1 MGNLFQ
7 EEKRRKVFRVAAV
20 YIVLVLQSISAF
32 AVEPALDLFGFDL
45 ETSER
50 EIRAWVAREGFGPT
64 STSMPRVEAFVREDV
79 LAGQGVGFAPAAD
92 GLDVLFVNQSGITL
106 PVQETVRRLEAL
118 YGEPQELV
126 PTGRGYRIRY
136 ELGPPS
142 KPGQMVWLVQRS
154 FVGVELTS
162 NAYLAA
168 PNEEPSPRYD
178 WLDNAMALFSQWRMS
193 ILYSL
198 GGGIAL
204 LVLSRLLPAGA
215 RASIGSVLGA
225 VLEPALRSLGFLGS
239 RFFAL
244 VFGILL
250 IPSFVISGCTA
261 MAAASEQGTS
271 WFWVVP
277 WVIGV
282 ILTIESRDEDE
293 FRYVILAE
301 LLFVATFAGVFL
313 EMYIMGAS

>member
-1 MGNLFQ
+1 MVNLFQ
-7 EEKRRKVFRVAAV
+7 ESVRRRVIRLSAVFA
-20 YIVLVLQSISAF
+20 VLVLQSISAF

-50 EIRAWVAREGFGPT
+50 EIRTWIEREGFEPT

-79 LAGQGVGFAPAAD
+79 LAGQGIGFAPAD
-92 GLDVLFVNQSGITL
+92 IGLDVLFVNQNGITL
-106 PVQETVRRLEAL
+106 PVQETIERLEAL
-118 YGEPQELV
+118 YGEPQEIV
-126 PTGRGYRIRY
+126 RTGLGYRIRY
-136 ELGPPS
+136 ELGAPG

-162 NAYLAA
+162 NSYLG
-168 PNEEPSPRYD
+168 EPSEGPARRYE
-178 WLDNAMALFSQWRMS
+178 WLDNSLALFSQWRMP

-198 GGGIAL
+198 GGGLAL
-204 LVLSRLLPAGA
+204 LVLIRLLPASV
-215 RASIGSVLGA
+215 RAFIGNLLGA
-225 VLEPALRSLGFLGS
+225 VLDPVLRSLGFLGS

-250 IPSFVISGCTA
+250 VPTFVISGCTA

-277 WVIGV
+277 WIIGV

-301 LLFVATFAGVFL
+301 LVFVATFAGVFL
-313 EMYIMGAS
+313 EMFIKGH